1 MNDMH
6 LAIPIDRDRLA
17 EHYREVESFQRAR
30 ARTARRIS
38 RVLAAVAGV
47 AVLGNLAQAWTIAAM
62 MPLTRIVPV
71 YLWVRA
77 DGTVDSSVA
86 LSRLPPTQSAAVI
99 DAALWEYVRLREG
112 FSYDTA
118 QYGYDIVSE
127 MSAPSVRSAY
137 QSFFNYPNPASPL
150 VTVGKR
156 GTVNIEHVS
165 SANLGANLQ
174 QIRYRRSVSVE
185 GQAAINTTWTATI
198 QFATISSMP
207 VALRLRNPGGIV
219 VTSYQASEDSVQ

>member
-6 LAIPIDRDRLA
+6 LALPINRERLA
-17 EHYREVESFQRAR
+17 EYYREVESFQRAR
-30 ARTARRIS
+30 ANTARRIS
-38 RVLAAVAGV
+38 RVLIVVAGV
-47 AVLGNLAQAWTIAAM
+47 AIFGNLAQAWTIAAM

-71 YLWVRA
+71 YLWVRT

-86 LSRLPPTQSAAVI
+86 LSRLPATQNAAVI

-118 QYGYDIVSE
+118 QYGYDVVSE
-127 MSAPSVRSAY
+127 MSAPTVRSAY

-150 VTVGKR
+150 VTVG
-156 GTVNIEHVS
+156 TVEIEHIS
-165 SANLGANLQ
+165 SANLAANLQ
-174 QIRYRRSVSVE
+174 QIRYRRIVVRE
-185 GQAAINTTWTATI
+185 GAAPITTTWTATI
-198 QFATISSMP
+198 QFTTVSSMP
-207 VALRLRNPGGIV
+207 VALRLRNPGGVV